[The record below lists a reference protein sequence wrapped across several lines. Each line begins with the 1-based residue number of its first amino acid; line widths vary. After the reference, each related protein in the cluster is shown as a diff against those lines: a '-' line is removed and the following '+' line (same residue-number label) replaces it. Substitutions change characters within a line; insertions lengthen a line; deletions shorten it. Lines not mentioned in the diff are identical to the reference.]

1 MNNNLKIV
9 FGYILICLIWGSTWL
24 AIRLGLDSL
33 TPFISAG
40 LRFFLASIIIFM
52 ILRFRKMPLPL
63 DPKSIK
69 IYIFLAFFSFVIP
82 FGLVYWAE
90 QFVPSG
96 LTSVMFGIFPFS
108 VFIFSWFILK
118 GESADFFKL
127 FSVVLGFIG
136 IVIIFSDSLQIDVEN
151 YSLGLAAVLL
161 SAIIQGLPAVVLK
174 KWGGYLNPFSIN
186 AIPLL
191 IAGLTMIL
199 LSYLVEQTSTW
210 QFTGKAII
218 SIIYL
223 ALVGTITAFTVY
235 YWLLKQINAV
245 ILSLSSFITPIIAII
260 LGWIFLDEQLSQ
272 KVLIGSL
279 FVLIGILFGNLKG
292 LRKFY
297 LNKKGTVNA

>member
-9 FGYILICLIWGSTWL
+9 VGYILICLIWGSTWL

>member
-199 LSYLVEQTSTW
+199 LSFLLEQTSTW